1 MYMQSNDYNNDN
13 ENDYDETF
21 DNEEFVFT
29 KKDGQYVGGGYKVQ
43 SMFLEK
49 GISPV
54 TTFNKD
60 NDQNGGKIST
70 PFEYLAV
77 PAGLFYINQRTLKN
91 KTETPAFFE
100 HRETISDDIFDKLFG
115 LVDADENK
123 RKKHRTTKRSKHNPN
138 KLTKRRK

>member
-60 NDQNGGKIST
+60 NDQNGGKMST
-70 PFEYLAV
+70 PLN
-77 PAGLFYINQRTLKN
+77 I
-91 KTETPAFFE
+91 
-100 HRETISDDIFDKLFG
+100 
-115 LVDADENK
+115 
-123 RKKHRTTKRSKHNPN
+123 
-138 KLTKRRK
+138 